1 MLLCGKKIKIELYST
16 SNFLFKNNNLKF
28 KRYKIVFLLLLFL
41 QFANSQENTISKKQI
56 SKKLTEAGQAFFDLE
71 VDKSLQLSKIA
82 LNGAHEIK
90 DDALMAKAYNIIAL
104 NFEEFYDVNKA
115 IEYYNKALRHANLTK
130 NDSIKCWVNNN
141 LGSCYSYRNISFKKS
156 IEYYKEG
163 LIYAVKIKDSL
174 EIGYCHLNITSA
186 YFAIKD
192 FKNGIQY
199 LEKIKSYIAR
209 EGELE
214 AKLSLCTLYGSY
226 YSHLNQDDKAE
237 LFFKEAINLGK
248 NNKSNILDASICEV
262 YNDFSNHYKKKKDY
276 ENALYY
282 LELYKDLQKK
292 VYNEDRIK
300 KVKLAGGEIEIDEYK
315 RQIDKI
321 EDEKFEQL
329 KDLKESKLIVLLFI
343 VIFLI
348 LMLLVY
354 SLYKNNKF
362 RDNANKELRIANI
375 ELQLAKDKAEEA
387 SQLKTQFVS
396 TISHELRT
404 PLYGVVGITDIILE
418 EHKELTNSPHLNS
431 LKFSARYLLSLV
443 NDLLQINK
451 IEENRINLES
461 MIFNV
466 TDEIK
471 TIIDSLEF
479 IAIKNNNKL
488 VTEIDTDIPE
498 FVIGDK
504 LRLSQIF
511 MNLVSNALKFTKNGE
526 VKIVAEL
533 EKVEG
538 TKTYIK
544 FQVKDTGVG
553 IAKEDQDKIFD
564 KFVQIERKEGDYQGT
579 GLGLSIVQKLI
590 ELFGSK
596 IYLESDINVGTNF
609 IFTLSFESDEAKRT
623 AIINNIVVDLS
634 NNYNYRILIVE
645 DNKINQVVTKKIL
658 ESNNFKCTIV
668 DDGYAA
674 INLLETDKF
683 DIVLMD
689 INMPIING
697 FETTKLIRNKGITIP
712 IVALTAFDKQEI
724 TEQVLSSGMN
734 DIIVKPFEQAKLFQI
749 IMNLVHIKK
758 AD

>member
-1 MLLCGKKIKIELYST
+1 MKFIKNIT
-16 SNFLFKNNNLKF
+16 LFS
-28 KRYKIVFLLLLFL
+28 LLLFF
-41 QFANSQENTISKKQI
+41 QFAFSQEKTISKKQI
-56 SKKLTEAGQAFFDLE
+56 AKRLTEAGKAFYNFDVE
-71 VDKSLQLSKIA
+71 KSLQQAKFALSE
-82 LNGAHEIK
+82 AHTIK
-90 DDALMAKAYNIIAL
+90 DDMLMAKAYNIIAL

-115 IEYYNKALRHANLTK
+115 IEYYNKALYHANLTT

-141 LGSCYSYRNISFKKS
+141 LGSCYSYRKNNFNKA
-156 IEYYKEG
+156 IEYYKKG
-163 LIYAVKIKDSL
+163 LIYSNKIKDSL
-174 EIGYCHLNITSA
+174 EITYNQLNITSA

-192 FKNGIQY
+192 FKNGIPY
-199 LEKIKSYIAR
+199 LKSCTNYISKK
-209 EGELE
+209 GELE
-214 AKLSLCTLYGSY
+214 AMMSMATLYGSY
-226 YSHLNQDDKAE
+226 YSSLNQDDKAE
-237 LFFKEAINLGK
+237 LFFNQAVAFGKKNTSQLVNSNL
-248 NNKSNILDASICEV
+248 CEI
-262 YNDFSNHYKKKKDY
+262 YGDFSNHYKKKKDFK
-276 ENALYY
+276 NALYY
-282 LELYKDLQKK
+282 LELNKELQKTI
-292 VYNEDRIK
+292 YNEERVN
-300 KVKLAGGEIEIDEYK
+300 KVKLAGGEIEIDEFK
-315 RQIDKI
+315 RQIDRI
-321 EDEKFEQL
+321 EGEKNEQQI
-329 KDLKESKLIVLLFI
+329 DLKESKLIVLLFV

-348 LMLLVY
+348 LMLLIF

-362 RDNANKELRIANI
+362 RDKSNRELIVANE
-375 ELQLAKDKAEEA
+375 ELQIAKEKADLA

-418 EHKELTNSPHLNS
+418 EHKELANSPHLNS

-451 IEENRINLES
+451 IEENKISLES
-461 MIFNV
+461 IIFNIA
-466 TDEIK
+466 DEIK

-488 VTEIDTDIPE
+488 ITEIDTDIPE

-504 LRLSQIF
+504 LRLSQVF

-526 VKIVAEL
+526 VRIIAEL
-533 EKVEG
+533 VKTEG
-538 TKTYIK
+538 TKSYIK
-544 FQVKDTGVG
+544 FQVKDNGIG

-590 ELFGSK
+590 ELFGST
-596 IYLESDINVGTNF
+596 ISLESELYEGTNF
-609 IFTLSFESDEAKRT
+609 IFTLCFESDETKRMT
-623 AIINNIVVDLS
+623 IINNIVVDLS
-634 NNYNYRILIVE
+634 NNYNYKILVVE

-668 DDGYAA
+668 DDGYAS
-674 INLLETDKF
+674 INLLENEKF

-697 FETTKLIRNKGITIP
+697 FETTKLIRNKGLTIP
-712 IVALTAFDKQEI
+712 IIALTAFDKQEI
-724 TEQVLSSGMN
+724 TEQALSCGMN

-749 IMNLVHIKK
+749 IMNLVNIKK

>member
-1 MLLCGKKIKIELYST
+1 MLK
-16 SNFLFKNNNLKF
+16 
-28 KRYKIVFLLLLFL
+28 LLL
-41 QFANSQENTISKKQI
+41 
-56 SKKLTEAGQAFFDLE
+56 
-71 VDKSLQLSKIA
+71 
-82 LNGAHEIK
+82 
-90 DDALMAKAYNIIAL
+90 
-104 NFEEFYDVNKA
+104 
-115 IEYYNKALRHANLTK
+115 
-130 NDSIKCWVNNN
+130 
-141 LGSCYSYRNISFKKS
+141 
-156 IEYYKEG
+156 
-163 LIYAVKIKDSL
+163 
-174 EIGYCHLNITSA
+174 
-186 YFAIKD
+186 
-192 FKNGIQY
+192 
-199 LEKIKSYIAR
+199 
-209 EGELE
+209 
-214 AKLSLCTLYGSY
+214 
-226 YSHLNQDDKAE
+226 
-237 LFFKEAINLGK
+237 
-248 NNKSNILDASICEV
+248 NNKTGF
-262 YNDFSNHYKKKKDY
+262 YR
-276 ENALYY
+276 
-282 LELYKDLQKK
+282 ELKK
-292 VYNEDRIK
+292 VIDIPYTI
-300 KVKLAGGEIEIDEYK
+300 VSQSAGIRPTVSGRRPLVGVHPE
-315 RQIDKI
+315 
-321 EDEKFEQL
+321 
-329 KDLKESKLIVLLFI
+329 ESKLIVLLFVI
-343 VIFLI
+343 IFLI
-348 LMLLVY
+348 LMLLIF

-362 RDNANKELRIANI
+362 RDKSNLELITANKELQIAK
-375 ELQLAKDKAEEA
+375 EKADLA

-418 EHKELTNSPHLNS
+418 EHKELANSPHLNS

-451 IEENRINLES
+451 IEENKISLES

-479 IAIKNNNKL
+479 IALKNNNKL
-488 VTEIDTDIPE
+488 ITEIDTDIPE

-526 VKIVAEL
+526 VYIIAEL

-553 IAKEDQDKIFD
+553 IAKVNQDKIFD

-590 ELFGSK
+590 EIFGST
-596 IYLESDINVGTNF
+596 IRLESELNQGANF
-609 IFTLSFESDEAKRT
+609 IFTLCFESDELKRMD
-623 AIINNIVVDLS
+623 IINNIVVDLS
-634 NNYNYRILIVE
+634 NNYNYKILVVE

-668 DDGYAA
+668 DDGYAS
-674 INLLETDKF
+674 INLLENEKF

-697 FETTKLIRNKGITIP
+697 FETTKLIRNKGLTIP
-712 IVALTAFDKQEI
+712 IIALTAFDKQEI
-724 TEQVLSSGMN
+724 TEQALSSGMN

-749 IMNLVHIKK
+749 IMNLVAIKK

>member
-1 MLLCGKKIKIELYST
+1 M
-16 SNFLFKNNNLKF
+16 KF
-28 KRYKIVFLLLLFL
+28 KKYNLLFFALLFL
-41 QFANSQENTISKKQI
+41 QFAFSQETEVSKKQI
-56 SKKLTEAGQAFFDLE
+56 AKKLSESGQAFFDLE
-71 VDKSLQLSKIA
+71 VDKSLKLAKDA
-82 LNGAHEIK
+82 LNEAHEIE
-90 DDALMAKAYNIIAL
+90 DDASMAKAYNIIAL
-104 NFEEFYDVNKA
+104 NFEEFYDVKKA
-115 IEYYNKALRHANLTK
+115 IEYYHKALRHANLTN
-130 NDSIKCWVNNN
+130 NDSVKCWVNNN
-141 LGSCYSYRNISFKKS
+141 LGSCYSYRNISFEKAIDHYKK
-156 IEYYKEG
+156 G
-163 LIYAVKIKDSL
+163 LSYAVKIKDSV
-174 EIGYCHLNITSA
+174 EIGYNHLNIASA
-186 YFAIKD
+186 YFAIRD
-192 FKNGIQY
+192 FKNGIVY
-199 LEKIKSYIAR
+199 LEKIKPYIVKN
-209 EGELE
+209 GEAE
-214 AKLSLCTLYGSY
+214 AKMSLCTMYGSY
-226 YSHLNQDDKAE
+226 YSHLNEDAKAE
-237 LFFKEAINLGK
+237 LFFKEAIRLGK
-248 NNKSNILDASICEV
+248 SDKTNLLTASLCDV
-262 YNDFSNHYKKKKDY
+262 YGDLSNHYKKRKDF

-282 LELYKDLQKK
+282 LELHKDLQKQI
-292 VYNEDRIK
+292 YNEDRIR
-300 KVKLAGGEIEIDEYK
+300 KVKLAGSEIEVEEYK
-315 RQIDKI
+315 RQIDRV
-321 EDEKFEQL
+321 EGENSQQL

-362 RDNANKELRIANI
+362 RDNSNKELRIANI
-375 ELQLAKDKAEEA
+375 ELQLAKEKAEEA

-418 EHKELTNSPHLNS
+418 EHKELANSPHLNS

-451 IEENRINLES
+451 IEENKINLES
-461 MIFNV
+461 MIFNI

-471 TIIDSLEF
+471 TILDSLEF
-479 IAIKNNNKL
+479 IAVKNNNKF

-526 VKIVAEL
+526 VTIVAEL

-538 TKTYIK
+538 VKNYIR

-553 IAKEDQDKIFD
+553 IAKDDQDKIFE

-590 ELFGSK
+590 ELFGST
-596 IYLESDINVGTNF
+596 IELESDLNKGTNF
-609 IFTLSFESDEAKRT
+609 IFTLCFDSDEEKRT

-634 NNYNYRILIVE
+634 TNYNYKILVVE

-674 INLLETDKF
+674 INLLETEKF

-697 FETTKLIRNKGITIP
+697 FETSKLIRNKGITIP
-712 IVALTAFDKQEI
+712 IIALTAFDKQEI
-724 TEQVLSSGMN
+724 TEQALSSGMN
-734 DIIVKPFEQAKLFQI
+734 DIIIKPFEQGKLFQV
-749 IMNLVHIKK
+749 IMNLLHKK
-758 AD
+758 S